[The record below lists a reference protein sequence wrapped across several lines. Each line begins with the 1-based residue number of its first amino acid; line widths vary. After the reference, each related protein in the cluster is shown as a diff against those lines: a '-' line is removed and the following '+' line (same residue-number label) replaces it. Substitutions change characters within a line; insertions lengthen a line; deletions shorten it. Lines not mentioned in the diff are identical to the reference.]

1 MLKETKHMGKKIK
14 FISIYFSALFF
25 LVLIGGCVTTA
36 SNVATSYYPNTI
48 ATTPVSQLVKVIIPE
63 MEKIVMI
70 DGQKVQSVTT
80 TYVLPGN
87 HTYSFKVKYRSST
100 YCNGPFYGEP
110 ADPKKDFKLKGGEV
124 SSVVGMDGNYEID
137 ASANEGQ
144 TVQFT
149 VKAKP
154 DCKSKIN
161 DYFNI
166 EVLN

>member
-1 MLKETKHMGKKIK
+1 MTKRRTLGEDHNQCPSCGLYFNSDAAFDKHRTGKHG
-14 FISIYFSALFF
+14 
-25 LVLIGGCVTTA
+25 VDRRCMT
-36 SNVATSYYPNTI
+36 
-48 ATTPVSQLVKVIIPE
+48 IPE

-70 DGQKVQSVTT
+70 DGQEVQSVTT
-80 TYVLPGN
+80 TYVLPGK
-87 HTYSFKVKYRSST
+87 HTYTFKVKYRSST

-110 ADPKKDFKLKGGEV
+110 ADPKKDFKLKDGEV

-161 DYFNI
+161 EYFKI

>member
-1 MLKETKHMGKKIK
+1 MQKETKHMGKKIT
-14 FISIYFSALFF
+14 FIGFCFSAFFF
-25 LVLIGGCVTTA
+25 LVLTAGCVST

-48 ATTPVSQLVKVIIPE
+48 QTSPVTKLVKVIIPE
-63 MEKIVMI
+63 TEKIVMI
-70 DGQKVQSVTT
+70 DGQKVQSATT
-80 TYVLPGN
+80 MYVLPGN
-87 HTYSFKVKYRSST
+87 HTYTFKVKYRSST
-100 YCNGPFYGEP
+100 YCNGPFYGDK
-110 ADPKKDFKLKGGEV
+110 ADPKKDFKLKDGEV

-161 DYFNI
+161 EYFKI
-166 EVLN
+166 EVIN